1 MIIIKSKKGR
11 LDVKISHFIRRF
23 ICIIITLKI
32 IDIAVAMTHIKNIY
46 NQVTSVCIAYVL
58 LNIGYYLLPKSDK
71 QFIQTI
77 KNNIRR
83 HQTYTFKNTPVIY
96 KQMKY
101 QNYKVDISKQ
111 QYQAQATPYLNEL
124 SMLKKRLDDIN
135 ERIESQKAYRNQL
148 SKQINELNIKYQQLN
163 ELAKQHDGLVEDIKR
178 LQSQKDLLADAHV
191 TDEYQSFMDY
201 QSRQKLTSIDNF
213 DGYQFEIFTCD
224 LLKELGFLDIKRTK
238 GSSDFGVDVYARN
251 GDTSYVFQCKLYASP
266 VGIKAVQEANSGRSY
281 YNCKKAVVITNSY
294 FTPHAISASE
304 KLDVDLWNRDKLA
317 SLIAETN
324 V

>member
-1 MIIIKSKKGR
+1 MIHLSKVYDQLTALCIDFTLLVIGYCILPESDK
-11 LDVKISHFIRRF
+11 HFI
-23 ICIIITLKI
+23 K
-32 IDIAVAMTHIKNIY
+32 
-46 NQVTSVCIAYVL
+46 
-58 LNIGYYLLPKSDK
+58 
-71 QFIQTI
+71 TI
-77 KNNIRR
+77 KNNISR
-83 HQTYTFKNTPVIY
+83 HQTYTFKKTPVVS
-96 KQMKY
+96 KKMKY
-101 QNYKVDISKQ
+101 QNYSVDISRQ

-124 SMLKKRLDDIN
+124 SILQHQLEDTK

-163 ELAKQHDGLVEDIKR
+163 ELTSKHDSLINDIKR
-178 LQSQKDLLADAHV
+178 LQDQKDQLVDAHV

-201 QSRQKLTSIDNF
+201 QSKQKLATIDNF
-213 DGYQFEIFTCD
+213 DGYQFETFTCD
-224 LLKELGFLDIKRTK
+224 LLNALGFSEIKRTQ
-238 GSSDFGVDVYARN
+238 GSSDFGVDVYAKN

-304 KLDVDLWNRDKLA
+304 KLDIDLWNRDKLA
-317 SLIAETN
+317 SLIAEAN

>member
-1 MIIIKSKKGR
+1 MKT
-11 LDVKISHFIRRF
+11 SHFIRRF
-23 ICIIITLKI
+23 ICILITLKI
-32 IDIAVAMTHIKNIY
+32 IDIVVSMIHLSKVYDQLTAL
-46 NQVTSVCIAYVL
+46 CIDFTL
-58 LNIGYYLLPKSDK
+58 LVIGYCILPESDK
-71 QFIQTI
+71 HFIKTI
-77 KNNIRR
+77 KNNISRQ
-83 HQTYTFKNTPVIY
+83 QTYTFKKTPVVS
-96 KQMKY
+96 KKMKY
-101 QNYKVDISKQ
+101 QNYSVDISRQ

-124 SMLKKRLDDIN
+124 SILQHQLEDTK

-163 ELAKQHDGLVEDIKR
+163 ELTSKHDSLINDIKR
-178 LQSQKDLLADAHV
+178 LQDQKDQLVDAHV

-201 QSRQKLTSIDNF
+201 QSKQKLATIDNF
-213 DGYQFEIFTCD
+213 DGYQFETFTCD
-224 LLKELGFLDIKRTK
+224 LLNALGFSEIKRTQ
-238 GSSDFGVDVYARN
+238 GSSDFGVDVYAKN

-304 KLDVDLWNRDKLA
+304 KLDIDLWNRDKLA
-317 SLIAETN
+317 SLIAEAN

>member
-1 MIIIKSKKGR
+1 M
-11 LDVKISHFIRRF
+11 KISHFIRRF
-23 ICIIITLKI
+23 VCILITLKI
-32 IDIAVAMTHIKNIY
+32 IDIVVAMFHLSRMYDQLT
-46 NQVTSVCIAYVL
+46 VLCIAFTL
-58 LNIGYYLLPKSDK
+58 LVIGYFIIPKSDK
-71 QFIQTI
+71 HFIQTI
-77 KNNIRR
+77 KNNLGR
-83 HQTYTFKNTPVIY
+83 HQTYTFKKTPAVS
-96 KQMKY
+96 KQMTY
-101 QNYKVDISKQ
+101 QNHAVDISRQ
-111 QYQAQATPYLNEL
+111 QYQAQATPYINEL
-124 SMLKKRLDDIN
+124 SMLKRQLDEMT

-163 ELAKQHDGLVEDIKR
+163 ELTTQHDSLVEDIKR
-178 LQSQKDLLADAHV
+178 LQDQKDQLADAHV

-201 QSRQKLTSIDNF
+201 QSKQKLSTIDNF
-213 DGYQFEIFTCD
+213 DGYQFETFTCD
-224 LLKELGFLDIKRTK
+224 LLKALGFSDIKRTQ

-304 KLDVDLWNRDKLA
+304 KLDIDLWNRDKLA
-317 SLIAETN
+317 SLIAEAN

>member
-1 MIIIKSKKGR
+1 MKT
-11 LDVKISHFIRRF
+11 SHFIRRF
-23 ICIIITLKI
+23 ICILITLKI
-32 IDIAVAMTHIKNIY
+32 IDIVVSMIHLSKVYDQLTAL
-46 NQVTSVCIAYVL
+46 CIDFTL
-58 LNIGYYLLPKSDK
+58 LVIGYCILPKPDK
-71 QFIQTI
+71 HFIKTI
-77 KNNIRR
+77 KNNLSR
-83 HQTYTFKNTPVIY
+83 HQTYTFKKTPVVS
-96 KQMKY
+96 KKMKY
-101 QNYKVDISKQ
+101 QNYSVDISRQ

-124 SMLKKRLDDIN
+124 SILQHQLEDTK

-163 ELAKQHDGLVEDIKR
+163 ELTSKHDSLINDIKR
-178 LQSQKDLLADAHV
+178 LQDQKDQLVDAHV

-201 QSRQKLTSIDNF
+201 QSKQKLATIDNF
-213 DGYQFEIFTCD
+213 DGYQFETFTCD
-224 LLKELGFLDIKRTK
+224 LLNALGFSEIKRTQ
-238 GSSDFGVDVYARN
+238 GSSDFGVDVYAKN

-304 KLDVDLWNRDKLA
+304 KLDIDLWNRDKLA
-317 SLIAETN
+317 SLIAEAN

>member
-1 MIIIKSKKGR
+1 MKT
-11 LDVKISHFIRRF
+11 SHFIRRF
-23 ICIIITLKI
+23 ICILITLKI
-32 IDIAVAMTHIKNIY
+32 IDIVVSMIHLSKVYDQLTAL
-46 NQVTSVCIAYVL
+46 CIDFTL
-58 LNIGYYLLPKSDK
+58 LVIGYCILPESDK
-71 QFIQTI
+71 HFIKTI
-77 KNNIRR
+77 KNNISR
-83 HQTYTFKNTPVIY
+83 HQTYTFKKTPVVS
-96 KQMKY
+96 KKMTY
-101 QNYKVDISKQ
+101 QNYSVDISRQ

-124 SMLKKRLDDIN
+124 SILQHQLEDTK

-163 ELAKQHDGLVEDIKR
+163 ELTSKHDSLINDIKR
-178 LQSQKDLLADAHV
+178 LQDQKDQLVDAHV

-201 QSRQKLTSIDNF
+201 QSKQKLATIDNF
-213 DGYQFEIFTCD
+213 DGYQFETFTCD
-224 LLKELGFLDIKRTK
+224 LLNSLGFSEIKRTQ
-238 GSSDFGVDVYARN
+238 GSSDFGVDVYAKN

-304 KLDVDLWNRDKLA
+304 KLDIDLWNRDKLA
-317 SLIAETN
+317 SLIAEAN

>member
-1 MIIIKSKKGR
+1 M
-11 LDVKISHFIRRF
+11 KISHFIRRF
-23 ICIIITLKI
+23 VCILITLKI
-32 IDIAVAMTHIKNIY
+32 IDIVVAMIHLSKVYDQLTAL
-46 NQVTSVCIAYVL
+46 CIAFTL
-58 LNIGYYLLPKSDK
+58 LVIGYCIIPKSDK
-71 QFIQTI
+71 HFIQTI
-77 KNNIRR
+77 KNNLSR
-83 HQTYTFKNTPVIY
+83 HQTYTFKKTPAVS
-96 KQMKY
+96 KQMTY
-101 QNYKVDISKQ
+101 QNHAVDISRQ

-124 SMLKKRLDDIN
+124 SMLKRQLDEMT

-163 ELAKQHDGLVEDIKR
+163 ELTSQHDGLVEDIKQ
-178 LQSQKDLLADAHV
+178 LQAQKDQLADAHV

-201 QSRQKLTSIDNF
+201 QSKQKLSTIDNF
-213 DGYQFEIFTCD
+213 DGYQFETFTCD
-224 LLKELGFLDIKRTK
+224 LLKALGFSDIKRTQ

-304 KLDVDLWNRDKLA
+304 KLDIDLWNRDKLA
-317 SLIAETN
+317 SLIAEAN